1 MDISAAKDVINMY
14 IEMINKEMAEE
25 NRTAAMQAVSE
36 AEALLRLLPDLCMMS
51 QVQLRNG
58 L

>member
-25 NRTAAMQAVSE
+25 NRTANNAGCIRGGSTLKNVT
-36 AEALLRLLPDLCMMS
+36 
-51 QVQLRNG
+51 
-58 L
+58 